1 MIFILN
7 ISRKRNLERTLF
19 VIIHSLT
26 KYKFQQTPIE
36 PGLLV
41 FVCFFCQVIGNK
53 LYYEKGPSNKFRL
66 NGDTFHGV

>member
-7 ISRKRNLERTLF
+7 LSRKRNLERTLF
-19 VIIHSLT
+19 VIIHSLI
-26 KYKFQQTPIE
+26 KYKFQQTPIV
-36 PGLLV
+36 LV

-53 LYYEKGPSNKFRL
+53 LYNEKGPSNKFRL